1 MPRVVCKLFRRR
13 AITWA
18 VAQASL
24 ATELQVLKQE
34 TVCVNQV
41 CAAAKSERRGL
52 EKIRIILREL
62 I

>member
-1 MPRVVCKLFRRR
+1 M
-13 AITWA
+13 
-18 VAQASL
+18 